1 MAKKIFVSLL
11 FIGALILISIGTAL
25 ENADAIPPFAR
36 KYQTACTTCH
46 TAFPKLN
53 PFGMAFRATGYR
65 MPGWGRSIC

>member
-1 MAKKIFVSLL
+1 MAKKIFGSLL
-11 FIGALILISIGTAL
+11 LIGALVLISIGTAT
-25 ENADAIPPFAR
+25 ENADAIPFAR

-65 MPGWGRSIC
+65 MPGGDEVFVK